1 MPELATV
8 ALLALLPPAGTV
20 TGALVAEWVPVTDR
34 WLSRGLHMA
43 AGVVIAVVAIEIFPD
58 ALDAAPGWV
67 LGLAAFAGGLLFLLA
82 QRAIGRWAD
91 ADGASGGGDDTG
103 QGGGGQMWM
112 IYLATVTDLFADGL
126 LIGAGTSVS
135 PQLGIA
141 LALGQVLADGPE
153 GFATI
158 FTLRANEVPRS
169 RRLKVTASFFVW
181 PLVAAAIAFLLLRG
195 ASEAV
200 QYTALVVTAG
210 LFLVAG
216 IEDMIQEAHEVDAD
230 SATSTLSFIGG
241 FALFGIVSSLLA

>member
-1 MPELATV
+1 MPELLTV
-8 ALLALLPPAGTV
+8 ALLALLPPTGTV

-34 WLSRGLHMA
+34 WLSRGLHLA

-67 LGLAAFAGGLLFLLA
+67 LALAAFTGGLLYLLA
-82 QRAIGRWAD
+82 QRAIRRWAD
-91 ADGASGGGDDTG
+91 GDSTNGDRTDASGTGGS
-103 QGGGGQMWM
+103 QMWM
-112 IYLATVTDLFADGL
+112 VYLATVTDLFADGL

-135 PQLGIA
+135 PELGIA

-169 RRLKVTASFFVW
+169 RRLKVIATFFVW
-181 PLVAAAIAFLLLRG
+181 PLVAAAVAFLLLRG
-195 ASEAV
+195 ASEAI
-200 QYTALVVTAG
+200 QYTALVVAAG

-216 IEDMIQEAHEVDAD
+216 IEDMIQEAHEAHDD
-230 SATSTLSFIGG
+230 SAISTLSFIGG
-241 FALFGIVSSLLA
+241 FALFGAVSSLLG